1 MLYEVIKEFTY
12 TVNGRDYTVGEVVEI
27 GESVQGLV
35 NRGILRKVQ
44 EAKPAPK
51 PKKDYKDFTNVE
63 LDPNCKATNCVVSH
77 LDSSPEYDGLKSV
90 TVEKVEHLV
99 EELDIPAVKGYTP
112 TEILKHSQ
120 TESTTKVKSAS
131 EKLEQSNKRAAKQV
145 EMDEKMTSL
154 VEEVEQAKKPAT
166 PIKGRRGRKKK

>member
-1 MLYEVIKEFTY
+1 MKYEVIKEFTY
-12 TVNGRDYTVGEVVEI
+12 TVNGREYNVGEVVEI
-27 GESVQGLV
+27 EESVQGLV

-44 EAKPAPK
+44 EVKPAPK
-51 PKKDYKDFTNVE
+51 PKKNYQDFTNVE
-63 LDPNCKATNCVVSH
+63 LDPTCKATTCAVSR
-77 LDSSPEYDGLKSV
+77 LDSSPEYDGLKTV
-90 TVEKVEHLV
+90 TVEKVEQLE

-112 TEILKHSQ
+112 TEILKSSQ
-120 TESTTKVKSAS
+120 AESTTKVKSTS
-131 EKLEQSNKRAAKQV
+131 EQLEQANKRAAKQV